1 MQRKNEKILENYL
14 TAPFRICYNAENE
27 RGFFGKMPMY
37 LENFGRRY
45 EDYLIDTSDEDWLDN
60 QVVE

>member
-1 MQRKNEKILENYL
+1 
-14 TAPFRICYNAENE
+14 
-27 RGFFGKMPMY
+27 MPMY